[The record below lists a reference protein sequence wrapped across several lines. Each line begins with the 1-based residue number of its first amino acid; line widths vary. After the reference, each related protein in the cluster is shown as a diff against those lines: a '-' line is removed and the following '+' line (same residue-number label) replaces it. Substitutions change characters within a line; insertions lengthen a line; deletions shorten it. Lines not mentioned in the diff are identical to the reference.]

1 VGNLSGGQQQMV
13 EFAIALMLKPRL
25 MLIDEPTIGL
35 APILVDEVFRVIQE
49 IHAAGTTVVL
59 VEQNARRAL
68 EISDYGFVLE
78 LGTVRYQGDAET
90 LKSSEEVYNA
100 YLGER

>member
-1 VGNLSGGQQQMV
+1 
-13 EFAIALMLKPRL
+13 
-25 MLIDEPTIGL
+25 
-35 APILVDEVFRVIQE
+35 
-49 IHAAGTTVVL
+49 
-59 VEQNARRAL
+59 
-68 EISDYGFVLE
+68 VLE